1 MAKYSNWTQ
10 SINYAIKYLNFKSKN
25 INFKKKICQ
34 SWVRVG
40 GAYLLSGTAQSSPGL
55 RRPFLWET
63 GSPESSVTKETSKRG
78 CQKSL
83 SWLVRKSAYRQT
95 HMVCSVMGSQGLNH
109 RNGRAKGSLRS
120 SCPPVTP
127 QPESPASWLLWSPN
141 MLLAQGCQI
150 SNCWIRAYTFFRP
163 QTTFMNT
170 SYSTRSSQK
179 LLQHQGKWHW
189 NNSNEIRTGTLK
201 S

>member
-1 MAKYSNWTQ
+1 MHILIFPSKIWGEKCTLYMAKYSNWTQ

-83 SWLVRKSAYRQT
+83 SWLVGKSAYRQT
-95 HMVCSVMGSQGLNH
+95 HMVCSVMRSQGLNH
-109 RNGRAKGSLRS
+109 RNGRAKDSLRS
-120 SCPPVTP
+120 SCPPRDTAARVTCLMTALVTKHAP
-127 QPESPASWLLWSPN
+127 RTRV
-141 MLLAQGCQI
+141 
-150 SNCWIRAYTFFRP
+150 SN
-163 QTTFMNT
+163 
-170 SYSTRSSQK
+170 K
-179 LLQHQGKWHW
+179 
-189 NNSNEIRTGTLK
+189 
-201 S
+201 